1 MKNKINNYDVLI
13 VGGGLIGSLLAL
25 NLSRINKKI
34 LVIEKNKV
42 TFQDSR
48 TLAVNSNSKNFLEK
62 INIWKKIKNEP
73 QKLDKIIIKDY
84 INKENLVFEN
94 QKEIMGH
101 VVYSSDI
108 AQIAY
113 QILKKE
119 KLILENINLDL
130 DSINENQSIN
140 LNNKIFKFKKI
151 ILAVGKK
158 FQNQSLNKINFNT
171 NHKSY
176 VGFFEHSLDH
186 KDTAHEIFT
195 KSGPLAALPCPYKT
209 KFKSTFIYSTESN
222 VNLSKLNIILKK
234 NFAETHGKIFLEKK
248 FSYFSLTPHLSK
260 ENKFILIGDTLRSI
274 HPVAGQ
280 GWNLGVKDIQVFTE
294 LVQKYGLEDERF
306 SKLYYANRTAE
317 SFGYIALTSM
327 INSLYDQ
334 KIPLAKMIIKASFQM
349 LRRIEPIR
357 NLFIKQAAGQI
368 KLI

>member
-13 VGGGLIGSLLAL
+13 VGGGLIGSMLAL

-42 TFQDSR
+42 TFQDTR
-48 TLAVNSNSKNFLEK
+48 TLAVNSNSKNFLDE
-62 INIWKKIKNEP
+62 INIWKKIKNQP

-84 INKENLVFEN
+84 VNKENLIFEN
-94 QKEIMGH
+94 QQEIMGH
-101 VVYSSDI
+101 VVYSRDI
-108 AQIAY
+108 AKLVY
-113 QILKKE
+113 QELKKK
-119 KLILENINLDL
+119 KLILENIDIEL
-130 DSINENQSIN
+130 DSIKENQLIHI
-140 LNNKIFKFKKI
+140 NNKKFKFKKI

-158 FQNQSLNKINFNT
+158 FHDQIINKISFNT

-186 KDTAHEIFT
+186 KDTAYEVFT
-195 KSGPLAALPCPYKT
+195 KSGPLAVLPCPYKT
-209 KFKSTFIYSTESN
+209 KLKSTFIYSTQSN
-222 VNLSKLNIILKK
+222 IDLSKLNNILVK
-234 NFAETHGKIFLEKK
+234 NFTETHGNIYLEKN

-260 ENKFILIGDTLRSI
+260 ESKFILIGDALRSI

-280 GWNLGVKDIQVFTE
+280 GWNLGVKDIQVFVE
-294 LVQKYGLEDERF
+294 LVQKYGLESEDF

-317 SFGYIALTSM
+317 SFGYITLTSM
-327 INSLYDQ
+327 INDLYEK
-334 KIPLAKMIIKASFQM
+334 KIPFANTIIKASFQI
-349 LRRIEPIR
+349 LRKMEPIR